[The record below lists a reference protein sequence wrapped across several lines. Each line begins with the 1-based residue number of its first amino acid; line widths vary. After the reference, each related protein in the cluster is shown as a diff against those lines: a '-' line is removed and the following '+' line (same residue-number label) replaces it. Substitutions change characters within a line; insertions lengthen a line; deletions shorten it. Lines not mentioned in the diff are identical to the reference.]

1 MASVLSPKSRF
12 LVLGRAGMDLYA
24 DPPGSE
30 VEKATGFS
38 TALGGSSGNI
48 AAGLAR
54 HGFSTSLLSCVS
66 NDAVGRFVKN
76 ELERY
81 GIDTRHVRVLEGESR
96 TSLAV
101 TETRIENTQ
110 NTLYR
115 NNASDLLLSE
125 DHVSGVDYDNYDAL
139 IVTGTALAS
148 NPSRSATLRAMEHAR
163 NQDAL
168 VVLDLDYRP
177 YSWASSHEAAET
189 YRAAIE
195 ASDIIVGNDDEFAVV
210 SDGTHEDG
218 RRLATELGHGDTIIV
233 YKMGEKG
240 SVVFSRDGEFETG
253 IFRVEAIKPMGAGD
267 AFMASLMASL
277 ATGKTLKAAVLA
289 GSAAAAMVVS
299 RIGCAP
305 AMPTPA
311 ELEDFLN
318 NNTAPQT

>member
-1 MASVLSPKSRF
+1 MAAALSPKSKF

-24 DPPGSE
+24 DPPGTE
-30 VEKATGFS
+30 VENATGFS

-54 HGFSTSLLSCVS
+54 HGLATGLLSCVS
-66 NDAVGRFVKN
+66 QDAVGRFVRN

-81 GIDTRHVRVLEGESR
+81 GIDARHVRVLEGESR

-115 NNASDLLLSE
+115 NNASDLLMSE
-125 DHVSGVDYDNYDAL
+125 EQVLGVDFENYDAL
-139 IVTGTALAS
+139 IVTGTALAG

-163 NQDAL
+163 NKGAT

-177 YSWASSHEAAET
+177 YSWVSSHEAAET

-195 ASDIIVGNDDEFAVV
+195 ASDIVVGNDDEFAVV
-210 SDGTHEDG
+210 ANGTHDDG
-218 RRLATELGHGDTIIV
+218 RRLAAELGQGDTVVV

-240 SVVFSRDGEFETG
+240 SVVFSRDGSFETG

-267 AFMASLMASL
+267 AFMASLMAGL
-277 ATGKTLKAAVLA
+277 ATGKTLRQAVLA

-311 ELEDFLN
+311 ELDEFLN